1 MKKPEKTEE
10 KNHNKSIIT
19 FFDEKIP
26 WWTEI
31 YREDL
36 PKGFFSFEMRQRLKF
51 VASLLNEQIR
61 RMDNPSVLEC
71 GCGPGDILELIDNQ
85 HCKLTGIDLNKRY
98 IEMASE
104 RVPKAKLIEG
114 NVEQL
119 PFPGESFDIV
129 FAVGVLMYLK
139 DDREAVK
146 EMARVAKKGGYV
158 LISVPNY
165 WMLHL
170 LLDPY
175 YILRPLKKLF
185 GKTKQSSDD
194 DFGESNIRR
203 YSLSQ
208 LKSLFHG
215 FNMQEIRSIS
225 TSFGPLRFWRKE
237 LLPVSAS
244 IHISEFMRKLSKY
257 KLFSGL
263 KHVGNQFIIVM
274 QKEQIIIRNN

>member
-1 MKKPEKTEE
+1 MKKSDKTEN
-10 KNHNKSIIT
+10 KNHDKSIIS

-51 VASLLNEQIR
+51 VAGILNEQIH

-71 GCGPGDILELIDNQ
+71 GCGPGDILELIEYKKCN
-85 HCKLTGIDLNKRY
+85 LTGIDLNKRY
-98 IEMASE
+98 IELASE
-104 RVPKAKLIEG
+104 RVPEAKLIEG

-119 PFPGESFDIV
+119 PFPDESFDIV

-139 DDREAVK
+139 NDREAVK
-146 EMARVAKKGGYV
+146 EMVRVAKKGGYV

-175 YILRPLKKLF
+175 YILRPLAKLF
-185 GKTKQSSDD
+185 GKTEQSSDD

-203 YSLSQ
+203 YSLPQ
-208 LKSLFHG
+208 LKRIFEG
-215 FNMQEIRSIS
+215 YKIQEIRLIS

-237 LLPVSAS
+237 VLPVSVS
-244 IHISEFMRKLSKY
+244 IKISEFMRKLSGY

-263 KHVGNQFIIVM
+263 KYVGNQFILV
-274 QKEQIIIRNN
+274 IRKDQEIGRNI

>member
-1 MKKPEKTEE
+1 MKKPEKTEV
-10 KNHNKSIIT
+10 KNHNKSIIS

-31 YREDL
+31 YGEDL

-51 VASLLNEQIR
+51 VANLLNEQIR

-85 HCKLTGIDLNKRY
+85 YCKLTGIDLNKRY
-98 IEMASE
+98 IELASE

-119 PFPGESFDIV
+119 PFPDESFDIV

-139 DDREAVK
+139 NDREAAK
-146 EMARVAKKGGYV
+146 EISRVTKKGGYV

-175 YILRPLKKLF
+175 YILRPLTKLF

-208 LKSLFHG
+208 LKRLFHG
-215 FNMQEIRSIS
+215 FNMQEIRSTS

-237 LLPVSAS
+237 ILPVSAS
-244 IHISEFMRKLSKY
+244 IHISEFMRKLSEY

-274 QKEQIIIRNN
+274 QKEQINNRDF